1 MAKKKIKR
9 YDINKSAK
17 VGTEIICPVCGKMF
31 IKKSYQQAFCSTE
44 CKDKY
49 WNQKRKDN
57 GYFKQYNLEHP
68 ERLERIGID
77 IDAEFDA
84 EFDAYIGDPEYEA
97 LAQITIDPD
106 HDPDYDPYIE
116 SEWY

>member
-1 MAKKKIKR
+1 MKKKKIKR

-17 VGTEIICPVCGKMF
+17 VGTEIICPVCGKRF

-49 WNQKRKDN
+49 WNHKRKCN
-57 GYFKQYNLEHP
+57 GYFKQYNIEHP

-77 IDAEFDA
+77 IDIDA
-84 EFDAYIGDPEYEA
+84 EIDCCIGDPDYEA

-106 HDPDYDPYIE
+106 YDPFK
-116 SEWY
+116 SEY

>member
-17 VGTEIICPVCGKMF
+17 VGTEIICPVCGKRF

-49 WNQKRKDN
+49 WNQKRKGN
-57 GYFKQYNLEHP
+57 GYFKQYNIEHP

-77 IDAEFDA
+77 IDAELDC
-84 EFDAYIGDPEYEA
+84 YIGDPDYEA

-106 HDPDYDPYIE
+106 YDRYIE
-116 SEWY
+116 SECY

>member
-17 VGTEIICPVCGKMF
+17 VGTEIICPVCGKRF

-49 WNQKRKDN
+49 WNQKRKGN
-57 GYFKQYNLEHP
+57 GYFKQYNIEHP

-77 IDAEFDA
+77 IDAELDC
-84 EFDAYIGDPEYEA
+84 YIGDPEYEA

-106 HDPDYDPYIE
+106 YDPYIE
-116 SEWY
+116 SECY